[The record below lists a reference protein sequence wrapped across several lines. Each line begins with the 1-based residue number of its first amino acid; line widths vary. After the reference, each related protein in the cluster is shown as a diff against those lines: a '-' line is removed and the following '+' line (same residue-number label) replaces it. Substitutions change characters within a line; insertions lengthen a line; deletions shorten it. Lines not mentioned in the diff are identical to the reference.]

1 MAAQKRSAKEYQ
13 MLQESPIDG
22 FDISIDDK
30 DMLTWKVTITGL
42 DNTPYAGGL
51 FLLHVTFPSDYPF
64 KAPVLSFKTKIYH
77 PNISND
83 DKGSMCLGLLRP
95 DSWKP
100 PTRMT
105 TVLAFVKQILTA
117 PEPDE
122 AIEVN
127 IAKEFKD
134 NNREFTKKAK
144 DWTKKYAK
152 R

>member
-1 MAAQKRSAKEYQ
+1 MSLFSHSVKCVGSNRPHNAHTTSKIPPLTHT
-13 MLQESPIDG
+13 LQ
-22 FDISIDDK
+22 
-30 DMLTWKVTITGL
+30 
-42 DNTPYAGGL
+42 GGL